1 MIGGIILNSI
11 GEKIKA
17 IRLDNK
23 LRQIDFA
30 EMICISQS
38 HLSNIESGQDYP
50 SKAVIRL
57 IALQFGIDENYLKG
71 DFNGF
76 NG

>member
-1 MIGGIILNSI
+1 MNDIGK
-11 GEKIKA
+11 KIKS

-23 LRQIDFA
+23 LKQIDFA

-38 HLSNIESGQDYP
+38 HLSSIESGKDYP

-57 IALQFGIDENYLKG
+57 IALQFGIDEKFLKE
-71 DFNGF
+71 DFYEPNS
-76 NG
+76 

>member
-1 MIGGIILNSI
+1 MIGGIILNGI

-57 IALQFGIDENYLKG
+57 ISLQFGIDENYLKG
-71 DFNGF
+71 DFNVF